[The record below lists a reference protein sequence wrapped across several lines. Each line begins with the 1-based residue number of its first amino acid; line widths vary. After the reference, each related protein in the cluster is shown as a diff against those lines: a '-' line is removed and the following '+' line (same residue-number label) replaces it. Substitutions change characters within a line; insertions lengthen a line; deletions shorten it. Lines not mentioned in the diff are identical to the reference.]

1 MLIYGNSD
9 HYSVCYFDFFG
20 GLYGSGVPSLIGG
33 ASTKV
38 KTMLGFSVS
47 AQTEGAHIPDKATE
61 IMNIQVKL
69 FMISPNKF
77 RIHVLTR
84 LV

>member
-1 MLIYGNSD
+1 M
-9 HYSVCYFDFFG
+9 
-20 GLYGSGVPSLIGG
+20 
-33 ASTKV
+33 